1 MRVNVLTGSRWVTCV
16 AKDRTASNR
25 TTRTERH
32 CLLEKAHLLRARCSS
47 AMTAPAVPCESMP
60 KQDAEWRSSVM
71 LCGRPVAG
79 SLARKPER
87 SNAVAPVDHGLPNPP
102 LRIPFLQNII
112 SLLICTHRPTDH
124 SFIIQWQTK
133 VTMSRS
139 YQAGRPEPTVGPAQ
153 PPGSIAGRCWLA
165 TDNSRNRIS
174 EIPALWHISD
184 ILHFC
189 KLTFCQHAVRQQPG
203 SATIAMNLG
212 TPPKL

>member
-1 MRVNVLTGSRWVTCV
+1 MSVVVYLFVLRLNLGS
-16 AKDRTASNR
+16 
-25 TTRTERH
+25 TETHPRRFDPPQ
-32 CLLEKAHLLRARCSS
+32 CESESGPFKSSSS
-47 AMTAPAVPCESMP
+47 AVPRWLYIIPWSH
-60 KQDAEWRSSVM
+60 Q
-71 LCGRPVAG
+71 G
-79 SLARKPER
+79 
-87 SNAVAPVDHGLPNPP
+87 
-102 LRIPFLQNII
+102 IPFLQNII